1 MMRKVIATGKG
12 GAGKTT
18 VLSALAVMMARE
30 GRRVIVFDTDPSMNL
45 ALTFGIPYESM
56 STITE
61 DKGHIAHDLEEQ
73 GLREKGMDII
83 LEHSSV
89 TSDGIR
95 IVVMGAI
102 LQGGTGCLC
111 SAISIVKLL
120 LSFVEESGDYDIAI
134 IDSQAGPEVLGR
146 GLASSFDCNLVV
158 TEPTA
163 KSSEVSRQVKK
174 LAEDLGVK
182 DTVLAVNKVS
192 DDGDVGFT
200 AQMVGVPPYRAVGIR
215 DDPNVMRADRDGD
228 LLADAYPDTPA
239 VVDLV
244 RLKEALDASMGW

>member
-18 VLSALAVMMARE
+18 VLSALAVMLARE

-45 ALTFGIPYESM
+45 ALTFGIPYEAM

-61 DKGHIAHDLEEQ
+61 DKAHIAHDLEEQ

-89 TSDGIR
+89 TEDGVR
-95 IVVMGAI
+95 VVVMGAI

-120 LSFVEESGDYDIAI
+120 LSFAEDSGDYDVAVV
-134 IDSQAGPEVLGR
+134 DSQAGPEVLGR

-158 TEPTA
+158 TEPTE

-174 LAEDLGVK
+174 LAEDLGVG
-182 DTVLAVNKVS
+182 DTILVVNKADS
-192 DDGDVGFT
+192 EGDVGFT
-200 AQMVGVPPYRAVGIR
+200 AQMVGVPPYKSFGIR
-215 DDPNVMRADRDGD
+215 NDPNVVRADRDGD
-228 LLADAYPDTPA
+228 LLIDRYPDTGA
-239 VVDLV
+239 VSDMAGV
-244 RLKEALDASMGW
+244 KAALDISLGW